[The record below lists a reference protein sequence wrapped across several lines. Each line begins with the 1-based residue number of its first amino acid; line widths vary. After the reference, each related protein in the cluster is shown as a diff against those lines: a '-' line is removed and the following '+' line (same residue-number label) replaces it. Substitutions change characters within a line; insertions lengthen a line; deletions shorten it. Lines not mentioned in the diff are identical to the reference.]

1 MILMEETQT
10 NLKGW
15 TFEIVATDLN
25 DRSVAKA
32 QEGLYNDY
40 AVRNVPPEFMKKY
53 FTKIGQE
60 YRVAD
65 SVRPFISFNR
75 PEHVGR
81 QQDAVHAGIR
91 RHLLLQ
97 CLDIFRWKIQD
108 SHNTAF
114 LQCLA
119 AKRLFLSRS
128 FRIAVRHQRKIPL
141 GPLSRD
147 DGVLEG
153 WRIRRKGN
161 DPMKTETLDRLRSK
175 IIRIDAMPAI
185 PVILRPLLRCLD
197 QPAEQIDI
205 NRIVELVS
213 YDKSIAAQCIRMANS
228 ALFSRSSPAET
239 VRSAVMSLG
248 MWRVRDL
255 LFSNALS
262 NVIPANRWV
271 VDPTVFWRHSLGC
284 ALVCRK
290 FADMIGYPD
299 AEKAYLAGLL
309 HDIGVLVNCMVAPE
323 EFRATMEKAIRE
335 QIPLDE
341 AEQLTLGFTHS
352 DSGRVLAEAWK
363 IPPDLIEV
371 IELHHDIG
379 DPNRGGPLVAL
390 VHLSDLLCRLRDL
403 GYGYYEPRQVDFANE
418 PGWLYL
424 TMQFPQMA
432 DLDLARFTFSLDE
445 YAREVAELVATVFTS
460 PKPA

>member
-1 MILMEETQT
+1 
-10 NLKGW
+10 
-15 TFEIVATDLN
+15 
-25 DRSVAKA
+25 
-32 QEGLYNDY
+32 
-40 AVRNVPPEFMKKY
+40 
-53 FTKIGQE
+53 
-60 YRVAD
+60 
-65 SVRPFISFNR
+65 
-75 PEHVGR
+75 
-81 QQDAVHAGIR
+81 
-91 RHLLLQ
+91 
-97 CLDIFRWKIQD
+97 
-108 SHNTAF
+108 
-114 LQCLA
+114 
-119 AKRLFLSRS
+119 
-128 FRIAVRHQRKIPL
+128 
-141 GPLSRD
+141 
-147 DGVLEG
+147 
-153 WRIRRKGN
+153 
-161 DPMKTETLDRLRSK
+161 MKTETLDRLRSK

-197 QPAEQIDI
+197 QPAEQIDV

-228 ALFSRSSPAET
+228 ALFSRATPTET

-271 VDPTVFWRHSLGC
+271 VDPMVFWRHSLGC

-290 FADMIGYPD
+290 FAEMIDYPD

-309 HDIGVLVNCMVAPE
+309 HDIGVLVNCMVAPD
-323 EFRATMEKAIRE
+323 EFRATMEKAMRE

-341 AEQLTLGFTHS
+341 AEQATLGFTHS
-352 DSGRVLAEAWK
+352 DSGKVLAEAWK

-390 VHLSDLLCRLRDL
+390 VHLSDLLCRMRDL

-424 TMQFPQMA
+424 TMQFPHMA

-445 YAREVAELVATVFTS
+445 YAREVAELVATVFTT
-460 PKPA
+460 PKQS